1 MGRSQRNKH
10 LQPDSQVITVE
21 GNMAEAEEAH
31 ILLSPENI
39 PSGIQPFSLILCPSS
54 VPILLYMDPP
64 HIQNQ
69 SLSSR
74 GPFQIHNTS
83 FSAKPSGAVTRQLF
97 SQRNLLTEY
106 NWDRAPVIFP
116 DDYICRWDPNWVIY
130 QQCCG
135 PPVCQPETRLFSTH
149 MHVHLGLQNIHHHN
163 NNLLNTTNHPPPGGG
178 QSYHRSGWLK
188 WFGTLVL

>member
-1 MGRSQRNKH
+1 
-10 LQPDSQVITVE
+10 
-21 GNMAEAEEAH
+21 MAEAEEAH

-39 PSGIQPFSLILCPSS
+39 PLGIQPFSLILCPSS

-74 GPFQIHNTS
+74 GHFQIHNTS

-116 DDYICRWDPNWVIY
+116 DDHICRWDPNRVIY

-149 MHVHLGLQNIHHHN
+149 LHVHLGLPNINHHHN
-163 NNLLNTTNHPPPGGG
+163 NNLLNTTNHPPPGGRTELPQVRLIKMVWHTG
-178 QSYHRSGWLK
+178 PLTTHP
-188 WFGTLVL
+188 

>member
-1 MGRSQRNKH
+1 
-10 LQPDSQVITVE
+10 
-21 GNMAEAEEAH
+21 MAEAEEAH

-39 PSGIQPFSLILCPSS
+39 PSGIQPFSPILCPSS

-64 HIQNQ
+64 RIQNQ

-74 GPFQIHNTS
+74 GHFQTHNTS

-116 DDYICRWDPNWVIY
+116 EDHICRWDPNRVIY
-130 QQCCG
+130 QQCCC
-135 PPVCQPETRLFSTH
+135 PAVCQTETRLFSTH
-149 MHVHLGLQNIHHHN
+149 MHVHLGLPTIHHHN
-163 NNLLNTTNHPPPGGG
+163 NNPLNTTNHPPPGGR
-178 QSYHRSGWLK
+178 QSYHRSGCWRAGPVKTPLTTQCIAQQVIVT
-188 WFGTLVL
+188 FL